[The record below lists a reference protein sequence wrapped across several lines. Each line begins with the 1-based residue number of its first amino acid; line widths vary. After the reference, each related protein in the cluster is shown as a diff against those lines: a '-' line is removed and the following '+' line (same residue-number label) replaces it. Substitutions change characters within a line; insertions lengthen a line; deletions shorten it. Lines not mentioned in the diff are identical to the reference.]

1 MIQLLSKVAIAPW
14 GNPSLLGAGMI
25 IYPTRN
31 SSSLLVGALFFDRPF
46 PEFLGLNSP
55 LVPLGPAISTVPLAY
70 AQPPFDHR
78 MVSSSP
84 YHRSSQSL
92 SPRHPSLISPI
103 DSTVDLS
110 YRQEQYQQYVMA
122 YDPVGTT
129 SPSSAGSA
137 AQWTDEVHHYPSGD
151 SYTARQNPA

>member
-1 MIQLLSKVAIAPW
+1 
-14 GNPSLLGAGMI
+14 MI

-55 LVPLGPAISTVPLAY
+55 VVPLGSAISTIPPVY
-70 AQPPFDHR
+70 AQPSFNHTIA
-78 MVSSSP
+78 SASP
-84 YHRSSQSL
+84 YHERSSQSL
-92 SPRHPSLISPI
+92 SPRHTNLNSPI

-110 YRQEQYQQYVMA
+110 YGQEQYQQYVMA
-122 YDPVGTT
+122 YGPVGTT

-137 AQWTDEVHHYPSGD
+137 AQWIDEVHQYPSGG